1 MILVILKEV
10 VHLDELNAILVKNM
24 SIFCLKLLSDFG
36 SGVDILEIVKKVES
50 TSS

>member
-1 MILVILKEV
+1 MILVLLKEV
-10 VHLDELNAILVKNM
+10 VHVDKLNAVLVENM

-36 SGVDILEIVKKVES
+36 SRVDILEVVKKVES